1 MRLADKVAI
10 VTGGA
15 GGIGAATARRLAA
28 EGARVVVADI
38 AADRAHAVA
47 SDIGPQ
53 AIGFAFDAE
62 NPDSIESLVAFA
74 VRHFGRL
81 DILHNNAALLG
92 PLLEQDTTAV
102 DIPVELWDRTMAI
115 NLRAIFLG
123 CRFAVPRM
131 AESGGGAIVNTA
143 SINAFAG
150 DAVRLAYGASK
161 GAIGALSQYVAT
173 QHARQRIRC
182 NAIAPGVILTPAIA
196 DPSEEAMRP
205 FTRQILSH
213 RLGRPEDIAAAVAY
227 LASADAEYV
236 TGTVLCVDGGMSA
249 HLPYVADLPAV
260 ATAG

>member
-1 MRLADKVAI
+1 VRLADKVAI

-38 AADRAHAVA
+38 VADKAQAVA

-53 AIGFAFDAE
+53 AVGFAFDAE
-62 NPDSIESLVAFA
+62 SPEAIEHLVAFA

-92 PLLEQDTTAV
+92 AAIEADTNAI
-102 DIPVELWDRTMAI
+102 DIPVDLWDRTLAV

-123 CRFAVPRM
+123 CRFAIPRM
-131 AESGGGAIVNTA
+131 AENGGGAIVNTA

-161 GAIGALSQYVAT
+161 GAVVSLTTYIAT
-173 QHARQRIRC
+173 QHAHQRIRC
-182 NAIAPGVILTPAIA
+182 NAVAPGLILTPAVV
-196 DPSEEAMRP
+196 DPSEEALRP
-205 FTRQILSH
+205 FSRQILSH

-227 LASADAEYV
+227 LASPDADYV
-236 TGTVLCVDGGMSA
+236 TGTVLRVDGGMSA
-249 HLPYVADLPAV
+249 HLPYVADLPVIVGNA
-260 ATAG
+260 